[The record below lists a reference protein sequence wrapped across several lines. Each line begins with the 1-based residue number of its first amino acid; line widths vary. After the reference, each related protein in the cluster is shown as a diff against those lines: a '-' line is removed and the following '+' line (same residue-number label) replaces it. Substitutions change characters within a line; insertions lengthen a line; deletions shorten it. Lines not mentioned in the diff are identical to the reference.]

1 MSQILFHYQRPD
13 PVTWV
18 YLSSLL
24 IIGLFFVFYRVWSLR
39 NVDIL
44 LLLLLSP
51 GLLMVHEGRQLRVA
65 GETIVEAAHPPQAT
79 MPPEIAD
86 RIEAATPDEL
96 LGMADAT
103 APTAPPEVLVAGV
116 NVADVE
122 RWGFIWL
129 LGVAGLICIRMILDP
144 ILVRRPLLD
153 PNLSTGGLSFIG
165 IAMFIFLMANV
176 ITSTAEIQ
184 AAQGPKPGPGYPL
197 VNRLPA
203 IPTTPDAEIAGE
215 VQPVRYAGLAR
226 ALAIASQLAT
236 VLGVV
241 FIGQF
246 HFKNIRAGVG
256 AAALYLLLPYT
267 AQTTGRV
274 DHVLPAALLIW
285 AVFCYRRPILSG
297 VFIGL
302 AAGLVYYPLFLLP
315 LWVSFYWQR
324 GLRRFMYGVGLTV
337 AVLAALLFLGE
348 RDLIFD
354 RVQQMFGLWLPVT
367 KGLAGIWGLGWNPIW
382 RLPILVAFG
391 VLSGFFAF
399 WPGQKNLGTLM
410 SCSAAV
416 MAAAQFW
423 HGYGGGLYVAWYLP
437 LMLLTVFRPNLED
450 RIALKV
456 IGNGRKRIGINE
468 LGADSEAA

>member
-24 IIGLFFVFYRVWSLR
+24 IIGLFFVFYRFWSLR
-39 NVDIL
+39 NVDLI

-51 GLLMVHEGRQLRVA
+51 GLLMVHEGTKLRIA
-65 GETIVEAAHPPQAT
+65 GETIVSASHKDDPAMSAELAA
-79 MPPEIAD
+79 

-96 LGMADAT
+96 LDMADAT
-103 APTAPPEVLVAGV
+103 QPESDPEVVVAGV

-122 RWGFIWL
+122 RWGFLWL
-129 LGVAGLICIRMILDP
+129 LGVAGLICIRMMLDP
-144 ILVRRPLLD
+144 ILIRRPLLD
-153 PNLSTGGLSFIG
+153 PNLSTGGLTFIG

-176 ITSTAEIQ
+176 ITSTAETQ

-197 VNRLPA
+197 VNMLPA
-203 IPTTPDAEIAGE
+203 IPTTPDAEAIGD
-215 VQPVRYAGLAR
+215 VPPVRFARLAR
-226 ALAIASQLAT
+226 ALAIISQLS
-236 VLGVV
+236 VLLGLV

-274 DHVLPAALLIW
+274 DHVLPAALLVW
-285 AVFCYRRPILSG
+285 AIFCYRRPILSG
-297 VFIGL
+297 IFIGL

-315 LWVSFYWQR
+315 LWISFYWQR
-324 GLRRFMYGVGLTV
+324 GLRRFLYGVGGTI
-337 AVLAALLFLGE
+337 AFLAALLLLGD
-348 RDLIFD
+348 RDLVFD

-367 KGLAGIWGLGWNPIW
+367 EGLAGIWGAWNPIW

-468 LGADSEAA
+468 LAAGNEAA